1 MITMCYIF
9 IWFASELILIDF
21 SSLFLHVLRIMKKW
35 HKCTSRLILFSE
47 EGTVFWPLS
56 PYHVIES
63 VHSTEQM

>member
-21 SSLFLHVLRIMKKW
+21 SLLFLHVLRIMKKW
-35 HKCTSRLILFSE
+35 HKCTSHSILFSE
-47 EGTVFWPLS
+47 EWTVFWPLS